1 MNSAPFLSLLAV
13 LCLGASSNLSFAQT
27 YRSHPPM
34 RPLPPSVKA
43 PLAVGPKL
51 FVDAV
56 PGNDTGA
63 GSPAAPWKSLAH
75 ATRQL
80 QPGDTLYLRGGMYY
94 EKVSLT
100 RSGTTNALDL
110 RVALG
115 ECIRHFGGEVV
126 HIGRAVGG
134 GGPGEQF
141 RSELVGGCRGEHL
154 LRGAEQRL
162 QSPRGVSGET
172 HLVADGI
179 EQRAKLVG
187 DGGGHQSEVARVA
200 RALELD
206 GEAEVFLLGAVA
218 LGDVA
223 RDQDEVAGVGQPVSC
238 CKQRGCRIKVVGL

>member
-34 RPLPPSVKA
+34 RPLPQPVKA
-43 PLAVGPKL
+43 PLAVGSNL
-51 FVDAV
+51 FVDAAR
-56 PGNDTGA
+56 GNDTGA
-63 GSPAAPWKSLAH
+63 GSQAAPWKSLAH

-126 HIGRAVGG
+126 HIGRAIGG

-154 LRGAEQRL
+154 LRGAEQRRNAPCRGRHRAEGQARWRWWRPSVRGC
-162 QSPRGVSGET
+162 QSRPC
-172 HLVADGI
+172 
-179 EQRAKLVG
+179 
-187 DGGGHQSEVARVA
+187 
-200 RALELD
+200 
-206 GEAEVFLLGAVA
+206 
-218 LGDVA
+218 
-223 RDQDEVAGVGQPVSC
+223 AGVGW
-238 CKQRGCRIKVVGL
+238 RGGSFPSRRGRAR